1 MEKIWHAPSFESQK
15 SVSEGN
21 QGNSQIHTFLPMCRR
36 GPTHIYCMHTQSS
49 ISQRF
54 LMLVFVFLK
63 AVVFIIVLVHALVFV
78 FVFVFFKAVVFI
90 LVLVFV
96 FVFVFLKAVVFI
108 PVLVHVLV
116 FVFVFVFFEG
126 GCVYPCACPA
136 AFIPACSF
144 PCSVLFVFVAEP
156 LC

>member
-21 QGNSQIHTFLPMCRR
+21 QGNSQIYTFLPMCRR

-63 AVVFIIVLVHALVFV
+63 AVVFIIVLVHAL
-78 FVFVFFKAVVFI
+78 VFVFFKAVVFI